1 MKITAIIPARYAST
15 RFEGKALADIKGKPM
30 VRHVY
35 ERTAL
40 AQLVSEV
47 IVATDDER
55 IGTAVRSFGGR
66 VVMTSRDH
74 ETGTDRLAEVAAGLD
89 SEIVVNV
96 QGDEPLIEPAMI
108 DEAIRPLVEDPAIV
122 MGTLKS
128 RIRNLHDFLSP
139 NVVKVVTD
147 RNGFALYFS
156 RSPLPNFRDKWND
169 LKDEAF
175 NSGKLLCHK
184 HVGLYV
190 YRREFL
196 LQYARM
202 APTQLELSEKL
213 EQLRVLENGYRI
225 KVVETAYESIGV
237 DTPGDLEKVLE
248 HLKKVG
254 TRH

>member
-1 MKITAIIPARYAST
+1 
-15 RFEGKALADIKGKPM
+15 
-30 VRHVY
+30 
-35 ERTAL
+35 
-40 AQLVSEV
+40 
-47 IVATDDER
+47 
-55 IGTAVRSFGGR
+55 
-66 VVMTSRDH
+66 
-74 ETGTDRLAEVAAGLD
+74 VAAGLD

-147 RNGFALYFS
+147 RNGFALFFS

-202 APTQLELSEKL
+202 APSQLELSEKL

-237 DTPGDLEKVLE
+237 DTPGDLEKVIERL
-248 HLKKVG
+248 KVG
-254 TRH
+254 KS